1 LKNIKTFEAE
11 NDLSIGNH
19 TVTAQNLQSS
29 QINRNSVLIGGYDGL
44 LTQNENLVFSKGIL
58 TTPGIRVERLY
69 SDLDVKG
76 NQLMFVIKFFV
87 FFLN

>member
-19 TVTAQNLQSS
+19 TFTAQKFQSS

-76 NQLMFVIKFFV
+76 NQLRFV
-87 FFLN
+87 FNFLFSF